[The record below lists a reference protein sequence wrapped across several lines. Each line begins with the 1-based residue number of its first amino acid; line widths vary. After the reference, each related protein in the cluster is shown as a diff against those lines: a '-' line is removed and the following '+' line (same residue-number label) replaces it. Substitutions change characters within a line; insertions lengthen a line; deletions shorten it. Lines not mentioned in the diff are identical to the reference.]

1 MRNFNGLCYV
11 LNHSPNAIACV
22 YGSESYSD
30 IKGRVMFYQLRD
42 YVIVR
47 AEVSGLPKCD
57 KPCESPIFAFHIHSG
72 EECTGDKTDSFKN
85 AGTHYNPNNCKHPYH
100 AGDMPPLMG
109 TDGKAFSMFMTDRF
123 TVNEVIGRTV
133 IIHLHPDDFAAQ
145 PSGNSGEK
153 IACGVINPNCNR
165 R

>member
-1 MRNFNGLCYV
+1 MRSGC
-11 LNHSPNAIACV
+11 
-22 YGSESYSD
+22 ESYSD

-85 AGTHYNPNNCKHPYH
+85 AGTHYNPNNCKHS
-100 AGDMPPLMG
+100 
-109 TDGKAFSMFMTDRF
+109 GKINLVERLDARKSLFNVYDR
-123 TVNEVIGRTV
+123 
-133 IIHLHPDDFAAQ
+133 
-145 PSGNSGEK
+145 
-153 IACGVINPNCNR
+153 
-165 R
+165 